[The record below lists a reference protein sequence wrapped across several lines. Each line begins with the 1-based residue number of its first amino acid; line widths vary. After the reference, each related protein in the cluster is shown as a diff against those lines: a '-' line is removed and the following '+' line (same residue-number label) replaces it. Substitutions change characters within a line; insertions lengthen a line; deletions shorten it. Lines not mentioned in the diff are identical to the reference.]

1 MMPRKKT
8 DQVIEHRITLGTYER
23 DLLDRT
29 VGAYQVNKVGDPL
42 VKLLSD
48 NSAMFFVITA
58 LLWFLP
64 REWLPAGWDT
74 ATQSLSTLDE
84 FKDWLEIQ
92 NLAGYVAGGAA
103 GATIGAAGGPIGV
116 LIGAILGVLG
126 GGVVVEVGEDV
137 VAAVQ
142 DNPPESPTFIAG
154 LILIRNQLGA
164 ATGLLD

>member
-84 FKDWLEIQ
+84 VKDWLEIQ